1 MKKRNLYIIIA
12 AIFIIIVS
20 AFLLSKDR
28 GDIVGK
34 WNLFDG
40 NGNIYGT
47 YEFTSDNKV
56 HFDVMGN
63 TMDAKY
69 ENHGDHL
76 VIISS
81 EGEIDEIKYKMP
93 NRDKLILLGEHPTE
107 LLRAK

>member
-1 MKKRNLYIIIA
+1 MKKNIIYIVIA
-12 AIFIIIVS
+12 LAIVVVFAS
-20 AFLLSKDR
+20 FLFKDR

-34 WNLFDG
+34 WKLFDG
-40 NGNIYGT
+40 NGNVYGT
-47 YEFTSDNKV
+47 YEFTSDKKV
-56 HFDVMGN
+56 HIEVMGN

-81 EGEIDEIKYKMP
+81 DGQTDEINYKMP
-93 NRDKLILLGEHPTE
+93 NKDKLILLGEHPTE